1 MRIALISTP
10 FLAVPP
16 RGYGGTE
23 LVVHELVRGLEAAG
37 HDVTLFATGD
47 SRARDLRYLYDA
59 PVWPPD
65 RDAELR
71 HCGAAARAIARE
83 RFDVVHAH
91 VPAMVAFAG
100 ELGSPLVYTLHH
112 ARDDRLTQAYL
123 RRPSVHYVAISAR
136 QAQLEPELAC
146 EVVHHGLDPERHP
159 LGHGEGD
166 YALFLG
172 RLSPCKA
179 PQVAVAAA
187 RAAHVPIRLAG
198 EVHVVD
204 ATPEWKA
211 ELGAALADPNV
222 LYVGPV
228 GGERKMQLLG
238 GARALLMP
246 LGWEEPFGLVMIE
259 AMLSGTPVIAFP
271 RGAAPEI
278 VDEGITGF
286 LVDGQAEMAAVLAQL
301 ETFDRMA
308 CRRRAQARFRS
319 ARMVRDYERV
329 YARAVATAGLSA
341 GGAEE
346 SSYAG

>member
-1 MRIALISTP
+1 MVRIALVSTP

-71 HCGAAARAIARE
+71 HCGAAARAI
-83 RFDVVHAH
+83 
-91 VPAMVAFAG
+91 AG

-198 EVHVVD
+198 EVHFVD
-204 ATPEWKA
+204 AAPEWKA

-238 GARALLMP
+238 GARAL
-246 LGWEEPFGLVMIE
+246 
-259 AMLSGTPVIAFP
+259 
-271 RGAAPEI
+271 
-278 VDEGITGF
+278 
-286 LVDGQAEMAAVLAQL
+286 
-301 ETFDRMA
+301 
-308 CRRRAQARFRS
+308 
-319 ARMVRDYERV
+319 
-329 YARAVATAGLSA
+329 
-341 GGAEE
+341 
-346 SSYAG
+346 